1 MKSNSTWLDEED
13 CIKVVYIMKMDLIQ
27 TRQLTQLRDLY
38 EYNDVPMVMVELLQ
52 LINIIN
58 PFLIDVNPP
67 TFNITNLVIFL
78 HLVIDI

>member
-67 TFNITNLVIFL
+67 TFNITNLEIFL